1 VDEESEEEEEPHHHR
16 KKKGAKP
23 ERKRRAMDE
32 SKEILKVS
40 LLKKSFPLV
49 LGSIFLLN

>member
-1 VDEESEEEEEPHHHR
+1 VDEESEEEEEPHQHR
-16 KKKGAKP
+16 KKKGAEP

-40 LLKKSFPLV
+40 ISTKKIFPPRTT
-49 LGSIFLLN
+49 